1 MKKTEFEHNS
11 LLFEIIVRNSLELQ
25 FAETKQLTGS
35 DKGQSNS
42 AQFSTF

>member
-25 FAETKQLTGS
+25 FAEIKRFTGS
-35 DKGQSNS
+35 DKGWSNTE
-42 AQFSTF
+42 QFSTF